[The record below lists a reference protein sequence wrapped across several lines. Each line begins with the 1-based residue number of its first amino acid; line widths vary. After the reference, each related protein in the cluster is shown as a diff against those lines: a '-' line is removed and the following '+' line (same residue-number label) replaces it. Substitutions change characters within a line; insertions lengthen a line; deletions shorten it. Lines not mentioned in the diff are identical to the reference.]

1 MTNTERPII
10 GVGAVV
16 VKDGALLMV
25 KRGADPGKGLWSIPG
40 GRLEHGE
47 YIVDA
52 IKREVREETG
62 LDVEVGDLLGI
73 LELPGEPHFVIL
85 DHLAAAIGDAAP
97 VAADDAAEVR
107 WVPLAEI
114 ESLECTPHFADSMR
128 AWGVLD

>member
-1 MTNTERPII
+1 MATPGDPII

-16 VKDGALLMV
+16 VRDGALLMV
-25 KRGADPGKGLWSIPG
+25 KRGRDPGAGLWSIPG

-73 LELPGEPHFVIL
+73 LELPGETHFVIL
-85 DHLAAAIGDAAP
+85 DHRAVVTGDASP

-107 WVPLAEI
+107 WVPLDQI
-114 ESLECTPHFADSMR
+114 DSLECTPHLADSMR

>member
-1 MTNTERPII
+1 M
-10 GVGAVV
+10 
-16 VKDGALLMV
+16 MV
-25 KRGADPGKGLWSIPG
+25 RRGADPGKGLWSIPG

-62 LDVEVGDLLGI
+62 LDIEVGDLLGI

-85 DHLAAAIGDAAP
+85 DHRAVVTGDASP
-97 VAADDAAEVR
+97 VASDDAAEAR
-107 WVPLAEI
+107 WVPLDQI

-128 AWGVLD
+128 AWGVLE